1 MIKKSKRF
9 KKTLVFILI
18 LTIII
23 LLLCVFLVRKVFF
36 PLEHL
41 DIVKLRAKENKID
54 PYLVLAIIKAE
65 SGFDKKAISS
75 KKAKGL
81 MQIMDKTASE
91 INEAVKIASEINDT
105 NIYDENVNIS
115 LGCKYFSDLI
125 KRYDGNYYIAICA
138 YNAGMGNV
146 DKWIEQGI
154 IDKKLDEYVD
164 VELPFVQTQK
174 YLYKVITNYK
184 MYKFLY
190 KHI

>member
-1 MIKKSKRF
+1 MIKKGKRL
-9 KKTLVFILI
+9 KKAILFVFVLI
-18 LTIII
+18 VAIVLIAI
-23 LLLCVFLVRKVFF
+23 FAVRKVFF

-41 DIVKLRAKENKID
+41 DIVKLKAKEYNID
-54 PYLVLAIIKAE
+54 PYLVLAIIKTE
-65 SGFDKKAISS
+65 SGFDKNATSS

-81 MQIMDKTASE
+81 MQIMDNTASE
-91 INEAVKIASEINDT
+91 VNDSVKLVNEINDT
-105 NIYDENVNIS
+105 NIYDENINIS

-125 KRYDGNYYIAICA
+125 KRYEGNYYIAICA

-146 DKWIEQGI
+146 DKWIEHGI
-154 IDKKLDEYVD
+154 IDKKLDEYID
-164 VELPFVQTQK
+164 VELPFAQTQK